1 MQESDFE
8 AIEARLAE
16 EIAQRTKLGGYSPD
30 AGTILYLCE
39 VVLALTQYVHRLEQG
54 SAELLKEERP
64 RPPKVRKRVGKVV
77 WDDKS

>member
-1 MQESDFE
+1 MQLSDLE

-39 VVLALTQYVHRLEQG
+39 VVLALTQYVHCLEQG
-54 SAELLKEERP
+54 SAELLKERP